1 MAIEILIW
9 FMFGILIAY
18 LLVIGTFIYG
28 WKTSAISNN
37 NINRNIIEV
46 SVIIAVR
53 NEEKNIR
60 RLIESLS
67 GQSFDKNKL
76 EVIFINDNSADNT
89 RQIIEESMS
98 KSDLNIKLID
108 SMLSGKKNAIR
119 QGVEIAGSEFIITT
133 DGDCI
138 MGPEWTTSIVNFYKG
153 NNKKVVLGPVTY
165 SNASDFMSKLYTVEF
180 ASLVSSGAGS
190 ALANL
195 PLMGNGANLAFEK
208 SIFNDYDDRSSISAS
223 GDDVFLI
230 HHCATKYGNNS
241 VGFIKSEDAIVYTDP
256 PVSVKD
262 FLNQRI
268 RWASK
273 ASGYKLIWPI
283 IVSLT
288 VFLFNLKLTILLAL
302 SLVYLWALP
311 VYLLLIITKLVI
323 DFPLVFGYL
332 NFVGKGKIKY
342 LLILMEFVYPIY
354 ITLISLAS
362 FFGKFSWKGRN
373 Y

>member
-1 MAIEILIW
+1 
-9 FMFGILIAY
+9 
-18 LLVIGTFIYG
+18 
-28 WKTSAISNN
+28 
-37 NINRNIIEV
+37 
-46 SVIIAVR
+46 
-53 NEEKNIR
+53 
-60 RLIESLS
+60 
-67 GQSFDKNKL
+67 
-76 EVIFINDNSADNT
+76 
-89 RQIIEESMS
+89 
-98 KSDLNIKLID
+98 
-108 SMLSGKKNAIR
+108 
-119 QGVEIAGSEFIITT
+119 
-133 DGDCI
+133 
-138 MGPEWTTSIVNFYKG
+138 MGPEWITSIVNFYKG

-230 HHCATKYGNNS
+230 HHCASKYGNNS
-241 VGFIKSEDAIVYTDP
+241 VGFVKSEDAIVYTDS

-262 FLNQRI
+262 FINQRI

-288 VFLFNLKLTILLAL
+288 VFLFNLELTILLAL

-332 NFVGKGKIKY
+332 NFVGKSKIKY

-362 FFGKFSWKGRN
+362 FIGKFSWKGRN